1 MNTNQNP
8 VVVEKRI
15 ELSKDAVVRID
26 AQAGGRYHIV
36 DALTGKTPANL
47 RIVRQGDDLIL
58 IDPELNAEVTIDG
71 FWQFVDEDLSAA
83 LVLDASSSPLSVP
96 SANGNGEL
104 VVSAADMNLDPM
116 LAAQIGEAGAATLDA
131 YDLGGMS
138 GDYGYEQTAGAAM
151 GAAPAPVVGWPLW
164 AYLATAGVLVGG
176 AAIFSIYKNN
186 EWEDNEDGS
195 IAYKGEKYGV
205 VGKTLHVAVSDA
217 DGVGAVS
224 YAWYRDG
231 ERIEGANGPS
241 YTLTSADAGRSVYAE
256 ARYEDGDG
264 KHEVVVSNP
273 VLVDSEGGRLELN
286 HNESKFVA
294 GRAYVATPTVASSL
308 IPPDQFA
315 YQWYIVDAKGKSHPI
330 PGANGPSYT
339 PTSAEAGAEF
349 YVVASHQ
356 GENGS
361 FIFSSANYDGHH
373 APVVPPQDPA
383 VEAPENVQLA
393 LDGVT
398 VTGKAPKGS
407 KVTIKDKDGKP
418 LETTEPVTAD
428 GSGNFTA
435 HLKTHL
441 ETGAQVKASAN
452 KDGKDSSDSDPSAPL
467 EDVGVPRDVSVSPD
481 GATVKGKA
489 PVGSKVKILG
499 HDGKVLETVGDV
511 TVDASGAFTAHLK
524 SALGKGSKVSAKAF
538 FGERGSEPSAEAEVG
553 VETPKAP
560 ENVQLA
566 LDGVTVTGKAPK
578 GSKVTIKD
586 KDGKALETVESPV
599 TADPATGEFKAHLK
613 TALAKGARVKASAN
627 DGTADSQDSAASEAL
642 GDVLPPT
649 DVSVGSD
656 GKTVKG
662 KAQPGAKIVV
672 TDAGGVA
679 LAMDPADVTADMKTG
694 EFTATL
700 KTSVSTGSK
709 VKAKASFGTRESDLS
724 AEAAVPAV
732 EAPENV
738 QLALDGVTVTG
749 KAEAGAKIT
758 IKDKDGKTLETT
770 EPVTADGSGNFTA
783 HLKGVLAQGAQVKAS
798 ANDGSAESHDSAA
811 SEALGDVLAPT
822 DFAVKSNG
830 STVKGKAQPGAK
842 IVFMAATG
850 TAPLETYPDEVT
862 ADMTTGEFT
871 ATLLNY
877 LLKDAKIT
885 AQASFKTRA
894 SKSLAEAV
902 VPAVDVPESVAL
914 AMDGATVTGWAQP
927 GATITIK
934 DMGGK
939 PLETEDPVTADASG
953 NFTAHLKEHLGT
965 GAQVTASAKID
976 QDVSKNSVPTKPLE
990 DVTTPTDVN
999 VRSNGVTVRGYA
1011 QKGAKIVLTD
1021 GKGNH
1026 LDTDGG
1032 DVVASESTGIFE
1044 ATLKTKLDT
1053 GSKVKAQAVFGDRG
1067 SKDLAETEVPV
1078 VDTPWSIEVEL
1089 DGVSV
1094 SGWAQP
1100 LSTVTVMD
1108 KDGKELETIG
1118 EPFAYGD
1125 GDFQLTLK
1133 QHLDTGA
1140 QIKIVTKTR
1149 DGTPSAESKLTEP
1162 LEAIPVPT
1170 DVTVGPDGKT
1180 VKGKA
1185 LPKAMIVLKDSV
1197 GKPLETIDEV
1207 QADFETGE
1215 FTATL
1220 QNALPKRAKVF
1231 AEASF
1236 GERHSEPS
1244 LSFTYL
1250 SVFEAAPES
1259 YITSGEGLDSSSG
1272 ATLGAKRGLSDGKK
1286 AVELKQSGGAVGED
1300 EAFNSHHLGSVEGGL
1315 ERPSDTVS
1323 ARGGAR
1329 ISGGEQN
1336 DASASSGKE
1345 GASVAL
1351 EPIGGREV
1359 ANNAASRGMD
1369 GKEERSGAS
1378 RSVDEKSEG
1387 AAHQTETEVRE
1398 ALADGVPAQ
1407 TEKAADAAAPQGAAR
1422 ASERSESADA
1432 RETAPDQGQEGGK
1445 LAETSADGAVQPAPE
1460 AGEQSEALNPAHV
1473 ELAGN
1478 PELAAAPA
1486 PMFLGSGYD
1495 FGSLNL
1501 STESLAPSNAGD
1513 EGLWAPGSGLGVVD
1527 FAAGADEPA
1536 PTIGANV
1543 INLGGK
1549 EDARLPGEADDDKPQ
1564 SSEAHYEYGSDGSLS
1579 DSAGASP
1586 LDQNGHHGIL

>member
-8 VVVEKRI
+8 VVVAKRI

-36 DALTGKTPANL
+36 DALTGKTPENL
-47 RIVRQGDDLIL
+47 RLVRQGDDLIL

-96 SANGNGEL
+96 AANGNGEL

-138 GDYGYEQTAGAAM
+138 GDYGYEQTAGASFDAS
-151 GAAPAPVVGWPLW
+151 PAPVVGWPLW

-176 AAIFSIYKNN
+176 AAIYSIYKNN
-186 EWEDNEDGS
+186 EWSDNEDGS
-195 IAYKGEKYGV
+195 IAYVGKKYGV
-205 VGKTLHVAVSDA
+205 VGKTLRVGVSDA

-231 ERIEGANGPS
+231 ERIEGANGPT
-241 YTLTSADAGRSVYAE
+241 YTLTPADAGRSVYAE

-273 VLVDSEGGRLELN
+273 VLVDSEGGRLELDRN
-286 HNESKFVA
+286 DTHFDA
-294 GRAYVATPTVASSL
+294 GHTYVATPTVASAL

-330 PGANGPSYT
+330 PGANGRSYT
-339 PTSAEAGAEF
+339 PTDGEAGAEF

-361 FIFSSANYDGHH
+361 FIFSSANYGGHD
-373 APVVPPQDPA
+373 APVVPPADPA
-383 VEAPENVQLA
+383 V
-393 LDGVT
+393 D
-398 VTGKAPKGS
+398 
-407 KVTIKDKDGKP
+407 
-418 LETTEPVTAD
+418 
-428 GSGNFTA
+428 
-435 HLKTHL
+435 
-441 ETGAQVKASAN
+441 
-452 KDGKDSSDSDPSAPL
+452 
-467 EDVGVPRDVSVSPD
+467 
-481 GATVKGKA
+481 
-489 PVGSKVKILG
+489 
-499 HDGKVLETVGDV
+499 
-511 TVDASGAFTAHLK
+511 
-524 SALGKGSKVSAKAF
+524 
-538 FGERGSEPSAEAEVG
+538 
-553 VETPKAP
+553 AP

-586 KDGKALETVESPV
+586 KDGKALETVESTV

-613 TALAKGARVKASAN
+613 TALAKGAQVKASAN
-627 DGTADSQDSAASEAL
+627 DGTADSPDSAASEAL

-672 TDAGGVA
+672 TDAGGAA
-679 LAMDPADVTADMKTG
+679 LAMDPADVTADMTTG

-700 KTSVSTGSK
+700 KTPVSTGSK

-732 EAPENV
+732 EAPEQV

-758 IKDKDGKTLETT
+758 IKDKDGKALETDPA
-770 EPVTADGSGNFTA
+770 EVTADGSGKFTA
-783 HLKGVLAQGAQVKAS
+783 HLKSVLAKGAQVKAS
-798 ANDGSAESHDSAA
+798 ANDGSADSLDSAA
-811 SEALGDVLAPT
+811 SKALGEVLAPT
-822 DFAVKSNG
+822 DLSVRSDG
-830 STVKGKAQPGAK
+830 MTVKGRAQPGAK
-842 IVFMAATG
+842 VKILDKDG
-850 TAPLETYPDEVT
+850 RELETTGDVE
-862 ADMTTGEFT
+862 ADKVTGEFT
-871 ATLLNY
+871 ATLLNTVSNGE
-877 LLKDAKIT
+877 KIR
-885 AQASFKTRA
+885 AQASFKTRE
-894 SKSLAEAV
+894 SKDLAETE

-934 DMGGK
+934 DMDGK
-939 PLETEDPVTADASG
+939 TLEISKVEADYSG
-953 NFTAHLKEHLGT
+953 NFTAHLKEHLDT
-965 GAQVTASAKID
+965 DAQVKASANKD
-976 QDVSKNSVPTKPLE
+976 GKDSSDSDPSVPLQA
-990 DVTTPTDVN
+990 VTTPTDVN
-999 VRSNGVTVRGYA
+999 ARSNGKTVRGYA

-1021 GKGNH
+1021 GKGNT
-1026 LDTDGG
+1026 LDTEDG
-1032 DVVASESTGIFE
+1032 DVIASESTGIFE
-1044 ATLKTKLDT
+1044 AKLKTELT
-1053 GSKVKAQAVFGDRG
+1053 QGSKVKAQAVFGDRG

-1078 VDTPWSIEVEL
+1078 VDTPWSVEVEL

-1100 LSTVTVMD
+1100 LSTVTVKD
-1108 KDGKELETIG
+1108 KDGKVLETIG

-1125 GDFQLTLK
+1125 GDFQVTLAK
-1133 QHLDTGA
+1133 PLATGA
-1140 QIKIVTKTR
+1140 QIKVVTKAH
-1149 DGTPSAESKLTEP
+1149 DGTVSAESKLTEP

-1170 DVTVGPDGKT
+1170 DVTVGSDGKT

-1185 LPKAMIVLKDSV
+1185 QPKAMIVLKDSA
-1197 GKPLETIDEV
+1197 GNTLETIDEV

-1220 QNALPKRAKVF
+1220 QNDLPKRAKVF
-1231 AEASF
+1231 AEANF
-1236 GERHSEPS
+1236 GERHSKPS

-1250 SVFEAAPES
+1250 SVFEVPPEN
-1259 YITSGEGLDSSSG
+1259 YIASKEGLDSSSG
-1272 ATLGAKRGLSDGKK
+1272 APFEANRGVSDGKK

-1300 EAFNSHHLGSVEGGL
+1300 EAFNPHHLGSVEGGL
-1315 ERPSDTVS
+1315 ERQSDSVA

-1329 ISGGEQN
+1329 ISDGEQN

-1369 GKEERSGAS
+1369 GKDERSGAS
-1378 RSVDEKSEG
+1378 RPAHENSEE

-1398 ALADGVPAQ
+1398 ALADAAPAQ
-1407 TEKAADAAAPQGAAR
+1407 TEKSDGAAAPQGAAR
-1422 ASERSESADA
+1422 SSERSEAAEA

-1445 LAETSADGAVQPAPE
+1445 LAETSADGAVQPALE
-1460 AGEQSEALNPAHV
+1460 AGGQSDALNPAHV

>member
-1 MNTNQNP
+1 M
-8 VVVEKRI
+8 
-15 ELSKDAVVRID
+15 
-26 AQAGGRYHIV
+26 
-36 DALTGKTPANL
+36 
-47 RIVRQGDDLIL
+47 
-58 IDPELNAEVTIDG
+58 
-71 FWQFVDEDLSAA
+71 
-83 LVLDASSSPLSVP
+83 
-96 SANGNGEL
+96 
-104 VVSAADMNLDPM
+104 
-116 LAAQIGEAGAATLDA
+116 
-131 YDLGGMS
+131 
-138 GDYGYEQTAGAAM
+138 
-151 GAAPAPVVGWPLW
+151 
-164 AYLATAGVLVGG
+164 
-176 AAIFSIYKNN
+176 
-186 EWEDNEDGS
+186 
-195 IAYKGEKYGV
+195 
-205 VGKTLHVAVSDA
+205 
-217 DGVGAVS
+217 
-224 YAWYRDG
+224 
-231 ERIEGANGPS
+231 
-241 YTLTSADAGRSVYAE
+241 
-256 ARYEDGDG
+256 
-264 KHEVVVSNP
+264 
-273 VLVDSEGGRLELN
+273 
-286 HNESKFVA
+286 
-294 GRAYVATPTVASSL
+294 
-308 IPPDQFA
+308 
-315 YQWYIVDAKGKSHPI
+315 
-330 PGANGPSYT
+330 
-339 PTSAEAGAEF
+339 
-349 YVVASHQ
+349 
-356 GENGS
+356 
-361 FIFSSANYDGHH
+361 
-373 APVVPPQDPA
+373 
-383 VEAPENVQLA
+383 
-393 LDGVT
+393 
-398 VTGKAPKGS
+398 
-407 KVTIKDKDGKP
+407 
-418 LETTEPVTAD
+418 TAD
-428 GSGNFTA
+428 GSGKFTA
-435 HLKTHL
+435 HLKQHL
-441 ETGAQVKASAN
+441 DT
-452 KDGKDSSDSDPSAPL
+452 
-467 EDVGVPRDVSVSPD
+467 
-481 GATVKGKA
+481 
-489 PVGSKVKILG
+489 
-499 HDGKVLETVGDV
+499 
-511 TVDASGAFTAHLK
+511 
-524 SALGKGSKVSAKAF
+524 
-538 FGERGSEPSAEAEVG
+538 
-553 VETPKAP
+553 
-560 ENVQLA
+560 
-566 LDGVTVTGKAPK
+566 
-578 GSKVTIKD
+578 
-586 KDGKALETVESPV
+586 
-599 TADPATGEFKAHLK
+599 
-613 TALAKGARVKASAN
+613 
-627 DGTADSQDSAASEAL
+627 
-642 GDVLPPT
+642 
-649 DVSVGSD
+649 
-656 GKTVKG
+656 
-662 KAQPGAKIVV
+662 
-672 TDAGGVA
+672 
-679 LAMDPADVTADMKTG
+679 
-694 EFTATL
+694 
-700 KTSVSTGSK
+700 
-709 VKAKASFGTRESDLS
+709 
-724 AEAAVPAV
+724 
-732 EAPENV
+732 
-738 QLALDGVTVTG
+738 
-749 KAEAGAKIT
+749 
-758 IKDKDGKTLETT
+758 
-770 EPVTADGSGNFTA
+770 
-783 HLKGVLAQGAQVKAS
+783 GAQVKAS
-798 ANDGSAESHDSAA
+798 ANDGSADSPDSAA

-842 IVFMAATG
+842 IVFKGATG
-850 TAPLETYPDEVT
+850 TVPLETFPDEVI

-877 LLKDAKIT
+877 LPQDAKIQ

-934 DMGGK
+934 DMGGNT
-939 PLETEDPVTADASG
+939 LETSKVEADYSG
-953 NFTAHLKEHLGT
+953 NFTAHLKSHLDT
-965 GAQVTASAKID
+965 GAQVTASAKIGT
-976 QDVSKNSVPTKPLE
+976 DVSEESVPTKPLE

-1021 GKGNH
+1021 DKGNP
-1026 LDTDGG
+1026 LATDP
-1032 DVVASESTGIFE
+1032 DSVTVFNSTGIFE

-1149 DGTPSAESKLTEP
+1149 DGHVSAESKLTEP

-1170 DVTVGPDGKT
+1170 DVTVGSDGKT

-1185 LPKAMIVLKDSV
+1185 QPKAMIVLKDSA

-1231 AEASF
+1231 AGASF

-1250 SVFEAAPES
+1250 SVFEAAPEN
-1259 YITSGEGLDSSSG
+1259 YIASGEGLDSSSG
-1272 ATLGAKRGLSDGKK
+1272 APLEAKRGVSDGKE
-1286 AVELKQSGGAVGED
+1286 AVELKQSGNAVGED

-1315 ERPSDTVS
+1315 ERQSDTVS

-1329 ISGGEQN
+1329 ISDGEQN

-1345 GASVAL
+1345 GASVAV
-1351 EPIGGREV
+1351 EPIGGREL

-1369 GKEERSGAS
+1369 GKDERSGAS
-1378 RSVDEKSEG
+1378 RSVVEKSEE

-1398 ALADGVPAQ
+1398 ALADAAPAQ
-1407 TEKAADAAAPQGAAR
+1407 TEKSDGAAAPQGAAR
-1422 ASERSESADA
+1422 ASERSEAADA

-1460 AGEQSEALNPAHV
+1460 AGGQSEALNPAHV
-1473 ELAGN
+1473 ELAWN
-1478 PELAAAPA
+1478 PEPAAAPA

-1527 FAAGADEPA
+1527 FAAGGDEPA

-1543 INLGGK
+1543 INLGDK
-1549 EDARLPGEADDDKPQ
+1549 EGAHLPGEADDDKPQ